1 MYNATKI
8 ASFGKI
14 YKFGRKM
21 NKYSLI
27 KEYY

>member
-14 YKFGRKM
+14 YKFERKM
-21 NKYSLI
+21 NNYSSI
-27 KEYY
+27 KEYC